1 MRRPGAGRPRPAHSW
16 RGRLT
21 RRRPASAG
29 PARGGGGRPALT
41 GRALVLAVTLASIA
55 VALAVPVKVYLGQRS
70 AVAALAGQIRVQ
82 EARIAALRA
91 QQQAWSSPAYVMAQA
106 RSRLH
111 YVLPGE
117 TDYIVLGA
125 PSGGTGSGAS
135 GAAGGSAGSAVN
147 SAQLGAGPAS
157 EPAWYTQLWDSVRA
171 SAQTPAG

>member
-21 RRRPASAG
+21 RRRTAPKAG
-29 PARGGGGRPALT
+29 GPTVGVRPALT
-41 GRALVLAVTLASIA
+41 GRALILAVTLASIA

-70 AVAALAGQIRVQ
+70 AVAALAGRIRVQ

-91 QQQAWSSPAYVMAQA
+91 QQQAWSSPSYVMAQA

-125 PSGGTGSGAS
+125 PPAGA
-135 GAAGGSAGSAVN
+135 GPAAGVAPAAD
-147 SAQLGAGPAS
+147 SAQLGAGPSS
-157 EPAWYTQLWDSVRA
+157 EPVWYTQLWDSVRA